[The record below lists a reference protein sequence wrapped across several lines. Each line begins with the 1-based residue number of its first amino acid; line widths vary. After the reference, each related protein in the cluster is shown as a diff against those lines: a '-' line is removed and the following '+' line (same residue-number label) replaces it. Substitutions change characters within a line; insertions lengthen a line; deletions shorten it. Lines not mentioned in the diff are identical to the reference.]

1 MLMLDEQD
9 LTELANVS
17 KDMPKSDLSET
28 QIEDMRRLLQSG
40 ISNKITA
47 AVGIGVGAVAG
58 LGLTTTGAIVGA
70 AIGSVLCEGNLNED
84 GQCTYPMQLLQR
96 IFDNLT
102 YFLQMFVTFADA
114 ESLRPDFS
122 PVKDF
127 DQWWVE
133 VNQRMATRYHS

>member
-70 AIGSVLCEGNLNED
+70 AIGSVLAPGV
-84 GQCTYPMQLLQR
+84 
-96 IFDNLT
+96 
-102 YFLQMFVTFADA
+102 VTIVFAACLGTALSKRWGSTDI
-114 ESLRPDFS
+114 S
-122 PVKDF
+122 
-127 DQWWVE
+127 
-133 VNQRMATRYHS
+133 NQKPFPKKQNANKSVSQ